1 MVGKTV
7 FFTLRNAGNPYKYW
21 INTLR
26 FPYTSYLF
34 VSGQLWMY
42 TVGKFMII
50 SFASSASFDLMS
62 FSNSAKAVSLSFIF
76 LMIGFV
82 IFMLIIVFITHLP
95 LRLLPSRT
103 IIFSSCNLTSNLFT
117 VESNT
122 FIFSA
127 SSLNDAIIGFFGFD
141 FKSLSE

>member
-1 MVGKTV
+1 
-7 FFTLRNAGNPYKYW
+7 
-21 INTLR
+21 
-26 FPYTSYLF
+26 
-34 VSGQLWMY
+34 
-42 TVGKFMII
+42 MII

-122 FIFSA
+122 FIFSV

-141 FKSLSE
+141 FKSLSELIISLNFSHLNYRFAVYRRGTKRTSPLQTP